1 MKKALCVILVF
12 VLVFVSNFNMVI
24 AAENIQFDDPD
35 SAVFD
40 PELAQHYLNAGQN
53 ILSSPQT
60 RFTVALNIK
69 PIKQIGESWSEDIMQ
84 TAGLEIGTY
93 GCALT
98 SSTMIA
104 NYYGYSYTPGTF
116 NTALGDNACE
126 LIYSAAAKLM
136 GKSKGVYLITADKIS
151 NYSLSEIKQT
161 IIGAIDDKEPVLVM
175 LKGGA
180 YGSHFVV
187 ASGYTTGTTPTI
199 QIKDPMGK
207 WSTMESYLNQGYTA
221 NFLLVYR

>member
-1 MKKALCVILVF
+1 MF

-40 PELAQHYLNAGQN
+40 PELAQHYLNAGKN
-53 ILSSPQT
+53 ILSSPQS
-60 RFTVALNIK
+60 RFTVSLNITRIEQTDK
-69 PIKQIGESWSEDIMQ
+69 DWKNIVMQ
-84 TAGLEIGTY
+84 TAGLKIGGY

-104 NYYGYSYTPGTF
+104 NYYGYNYTPATF

-126 LIYSAAAKLM
+126 LIYNAAAKLM
-136 GKSKGVYLITADKIS
+136 GKSKGVYLITADNIS
-151 NYSLSEIKQT
+151 DYSLSEIKQT

-175 LKGGA
+175 LKGGT

-207 WSTMESYLNQGYTA
+207 WSTMESYLNEGYTV
-221 NFLLVYR
+221 NSLMVYR